1 LAVLLM
7 TFPDSRVYLGLR
19 NIALAKPHSAVA

>member
-19 NIALAKPHSAVA
+19 NISLAKPHSAVA